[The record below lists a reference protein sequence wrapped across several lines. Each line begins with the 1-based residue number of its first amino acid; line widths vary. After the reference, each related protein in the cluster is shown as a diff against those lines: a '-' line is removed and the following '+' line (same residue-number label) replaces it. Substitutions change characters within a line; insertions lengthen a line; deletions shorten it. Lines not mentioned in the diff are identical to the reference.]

1 MTDGN
6 SSLSDI
12 TESDSDSISVLSD
25 QSFIEADDVEM
36 QQQQQP
42 QQHMPSQRPRQ
53 TQSVSRQTLD
63 PSYRT
68 QSKPRSQPTPLQ
80 PQQLWRWYAMC
91 QPVTAFQIYCAEL
104 RSLAGRHRR
113 VSPGGASGSVFT
125 VVQEEKG
132 DAYVGQWLATRW

>member
-1 MTDGN
+1 MPTFRFSQQYYLYKQTDAFLDSHAAQRSIGKLKRGVYCERCRNERHGRIQVHRGARGSGMTDGN

-68 QSKPRSQPTPLQ
+68 QP
-80 PQQLWRWYAMC
+80 
-91 QPVTAFQIYCAEL
+91 I
-104 RSLAGRHRR
+104 HR
-113 VSPGGASGSVFT
+113 VIMGHANQF
-125 VVQEEKG
+125 
-132 DAYVGQWLATRW
+132 W

>member
-42 QQHMPSQRPRQ
+42 Q
-53 TQSVSRQTLD
+53 
-63 PSYRT
+63 
-68 QSKPRSQPTPLQ
+68 
-80 PQQLWRWYAMC
+80 
-91 QPVTAFQIYCAEL
+91 
-104 RSLAGRHRR
+104 
-113 VSPGGASGSVFT
+113 
-125 VVQEEKG
+125 
-132 DAYVGQWLATRW
+132 